1 MKKLHLLKRTL
12 LLLAL
17 IVGFVNYGWADD
29 ELFYT
34 LTPAS
39 GTNNAY
45 ASSCDVAISGIT
57 WNVVGNSQ
65 LGDKIW
71 GIGGKN
77 ISNQDR
83 TIYSKTQMSSAISKI
98 EMEASSESGIT
109 VNSVKL
115 IVANDAGFT
124 DKIDEVSVTFSSGN
138 TMTIRPS
145 SPKTEWDKN
154 AYYKFVF
161 NVTVSGNKNKKV
173 TFSGAKFYKIKSAAF
188 TITPVSNDDDMGTV
202 ALSGTTITATP
213 ASGYRVS
220 TSTPYEVTSGTATV
234 VDNGDN
240 TFSVTPT
247 TDCTVQ
253 INFEAIPT
261 YAVTI
266 YAPTGG
272 TLVVK
277 NGDDALESG
286 DEVEEGTV
294 LTVEAT
300 PSDGYNF
307 INWQYKLGDGSW
319 NTRTANFDTPAVNA
333 AIEIRANFAAK
344 VYHDAIFKINGGS
357 THATVKT
364 EEGQPIAFPSDPAEV
379 DGREFVGWVT
389 EEISG
394 TTDEEPA
401 FVSSANMG
409 NADVTYYACYAYQE
423 ISYSESEIELA
434 QTLQYDTWTYS
445 GSTTNKSGYRL
456 FHTDSYISSAIFD
469 LSLLKKVKVF
479 GGTYGGPDYNKLTIG
494 DGTNTWKSV
503 TVTGNSETG
512 ENEYTDGTAL
522 SGNKAL
528 RITSNSGTATGTGV
542 RISKVEIYT
551 KKKIITGNGYCTTVP
566 ADAREAVN
574 ILSFTATN
582 TTLVIGNTTDTEVTN
597 DQDGWTESYIYESD
611 NSAVATVSAEGV
623 VTAVAKGTANITVTL
638 DIPKTGGDYKKGTT
652 YSKTIAITVTKPF
665 HTVTFMS
672 NGTELSSESV
682 EEDAEIDVP
691 ADPSAISGYTFQG
704 WKSSAIDGTTDDA
717 PSYAT
722 ITTMGDADVTYY
734 AVFCVMGMQNVT
746 ATFDASNIS
755 NLESSGT
762 RTWTDTATGIS
773 LYLSAGSRY
782 TGGTPNT
789 WTVTGGTSNYMLL
802 YKEGA
807 KMNSVEVTVTGS
819 DFKVEEYKVYVND
832 SDEDGTDLTSSVAQ
846 SGNVYSLDIDGNYEQ
861 IGLFASSSQI
871 RATKVV
877 VGATLMTTSNY
888 CTTIPTTTVTI
899 ASACTDGVKFYG
911 TYSNSSAFIVPEG
924 LTVSEV
930 GIVDDKLYVEEY
942 TEGDIVPAN
951 TGVMISA
958 TSAGEK
964 TLTLAAGG
972 SSKLGEDNCLKASGD
987 EGINA
992 AAMEA
997 TAPDCNY
1004 YRLTMHEGTQ
1014 IGFWWGAEAGAA
1026 FSIAANKA
1034 YLAVPVAA
1042 GAHDFVW
1049 FDEGE
1054 TTALSEVRGLKS
1066 EVRGEYFNLNGQR
1079 VAQPT
1084 KGLYIVNGRKVVVK

>member
-17 IVGFVNYGWADD
+17 IVGCVNYGWAA
-29 ELFYT
+29 ESTWTWTATSGALGT
-34 LTPAS
+34 KIGS
-39 GTNNAY
+39 GTIT
-45 ASSCDVAISGIT
+45 SQEKT
-57 WNVVGNSQ
+57 WNYTRTLKSGDSYSGWTSNCIQ
-65 LGDKIW
+65 LGKN
-71 GIGGKN
+71 GGVEN
-77 ISNQDR
+77 LTLSTDDF
-83 TIYSKTQMSSAISKI
+83 
-98 EMEASSESGIT
+98 SGNVIK
-109 VNSVKL
+109 S
-115 IVANDAGFT
+115 
-124 DKIDEVSVTFSSGN
+124 VSVECSSYQG
-138 TMTIRPS
+138 
-145 SPKTEWDKN
+145 KH
-154 AYYKFVF
+154 
-161 NVTVSGNKNKKV
+161 NVSIKVGETTYLASTATASWTTVSTK
-173 TFSGAKFYKIKSAAF
+173 SGTGTSQGDIVISFTGGTRALYIKSISVTYETAAPSF

-234 VDNGDN
+234 SQDGNA
-240 TFSVTPT
+240 FSVTPT
-247 TDCTVQ
+247 SDCTVK
-253 INFEAIPT
+253 IYFEAIPT

-266 YAPTGG
+266 DVPTGG

-277 NGDDALESG
+277 NGDDALENG
-286 DEVEEGTV
+286 DKVEEGTV
-294 LTVEAT
+294 LTIEAT
-300 PSDGYNF
+300 PNDDYNF
-307 INWQYKLGDGSW
+307 TSWQYKLGDGSW
-319 NTRTANFDTPAVNA
+319 NTKTVNFKTPAVNA
-333 AIEIRANFAAK
+333 AIEIRAIFAAK

-357 THATVKT
+357 TYATVKT
-364 EEGQPIAFPSDPAEV
+364 EEGQPIVFPSDPAEV

-394 TTDEEPA
+394 TTDEAPA

-423 ISYSESEIELA
+423 ISYSDSETELA

-456 FHTDSYISSAIFD
+456 FHSGSYIESATFD

-479 GGTYGGPDYNKLTIG
+479 GGTFGGPDYNKLTIG

-503 TVTGNSETG
+503 TVTGSSETG

-522 SGNKAL
+522 SGTKPL
-528 RITSNSGTATGTGV
+528 RITSNSGTASGTGV
-542 RISKVEIYT
+542 RISKVEIY
-551 KKKIITGNGYCTTVP
+551 KKKKVITSNGYCTTVP

-611 NSAVATVSAEGV
+611 NTAVATVSAEGV

-704 WKSSAIDGTTDDA
+704 WKTSAIDGTTDDA
-717 PSYAT
+717 QSYAT
-722 ITTMGDADVTYY
+722 ITTMGNADVTYY
-734 AVFCVMGMQNVT
+734 AVFGVMGMQNVT
-746 ATFDASNIS
+746 ATFDASDIS
-755 NLESSGT
+755 KLEASGT
-762 RTWTDTATGIS
+762 RNWTDTATGIS
-773 LYLSAGSRY
+773 LYLTAGSHY
-782 TGGTPNT
+782 TDATPNT
-789 WTVTGGTSNYMLL
+789 WTVTKGTSNYMLL

-819 DFKVEEYKVYVND
+819 DFKVEKYKVYVND
-832 SDEDGTDLTSSVAQ
+832 SDVDGIDLTSSVTQ
-846 SGNVYSLDIDGNYEQ
+846 SENVYSLNIAGNYEQ
-861 IGLFASSSQI
+861 IGLFASSNYQI

-911 TYSNSSAFIVPEG
+911 TYSNSSAFVVPEG

-930 GIVDDKLYVEEY
+930 GIVDDKLYVDDY
-942 TEGDIVPAN
+942 AEGDIVPAN

-972 SSKLGEDNCLKASGD
+972 SSKLGTDNCLKASGD
-987 EGINA
+987 AGINA
-992 AAMEA
+992 AAME
-997 TAPDCNY
+997 TAAPSCKY
-1004 YRLTMHEGTQ
+1004 YRLTMHNGEQ
-1014 IGFWWGAEAGAA
+1014 IGFWWGAEDGAA

-1034 YLAVPVAA
+1034 YLAVPSGIAA
-1042 GAHDFVW
+1042 RSFW

-1054 TTALSEVRGLKS
+1054 TTSLREVRGLKA
-1066 EVRGEYFNLNGQR
+1066 EVRGEFYNLNGQR
-1079 VAQPT
+1079 VAQPS
-1084 KGLYIVNGRKVVVK
+1084 KGLYIVNGKKVIFK